1 MALAISAF
9 SVTPEIKAAS
19 KPKQIKLNAKK
30 KTLTVGQKFTLKV
43 KKVKPSKASKKV
55 TWKSSRKSVAT
66 VSRKGIVKAK
76 KVGSTT
82 ITATSKGNKKVKAT
96 CRITVKKAT
105 KKNTPTSTPTAT
117 PTATPAVTP
126 SASPTATPSAT
137 PEPTPTSAP
146 QYLKEEADFNVGT
159 VVNYEKTQN
168 EQFTALAKEQFDI
181 VSFENEMKGY
191 SLMDTEASQKGDG
204 NPVCDFT
211 QADEMVQW
219 AIDNGL
225 RVRGHVL
232 IWEASMEESFFHVG
246 YDPEAELVDK
256 DTLLKRMQSYETQV
270 ITHFE
275 EKFPDTVIAWD
286 VLNEAIDAGGEA
298 DATTGLHLYTTG
310 NFYKILGGEY
320 IKYAFQYAKEAVA
333 KTGKNIQLF
342 YNDFNCFQSPKTG
355 YIEELIDYLNADPN
369 NKLLDCMGMEGYV
382 LTYWPDAS
390 AVGTA
395 MSKFAKKGVKVGITE
410 LTVRLNPDQSANK
423 KEVTDADIA
432 AHAKKYKSI
441 FTQYCKFNQKY
452 PNTLTNV
459 SIWGLLDRPDLLEN
473 KEHYDYSI
481 YGTHSGL
488 FTADF
493 QPKEAFTNV
502 LSVLRSYRKWD

>member
-9 SVTPEIKAAS
+9 SVTPEVKAAS

-43 KKVKPSKASKKV
+43 KKAKPSKASKKV

-105 KKNTPTSTPTAT
+105 TKKVTTPLATPTNTPT
-117 PTATPAVTP
+117 VTP
-126 SASPTATPSAT
+126 SATPAGTPAVT
-137 PEPTPTSAP
+137 PEPTPTPAP
-146 QYLKEEADFNVGT
+146 KYLKEEADFNVGT

-168 EQFTALAKEQFDI
+168 EQFTALAREQFDI

-204 NPVCDFT
+204 TPVCDFT

-225 RVRGHVL
+225 RIRGHVL
-232 IWEASMEESFFHVG
+232 IWENSMEDSFFYVD
-246 YDPEAELVDK
+246 YDTEKELVDK
-256 DTLLKRMQSYETQV
+256 DTLLKRMKSYETQV

-298 DATTGLHLYTTG
+298 DTTTGLHLYTTG
-310 NFYKILGGEY
+310 KFYKILGGEY

-355 YIEELIDYLNADPN
+355 YIEELIDYLNADPD

-382 LTYWPDAS
+382 LTYWPEAS
-390 AVGTA
+390 TVGTA
-395 MSKFAKKGVKVGITE
+395 MAKFAKKGVKVGINE

-423 KEVTDADIA
+423 KEVTDADIT

-452 PNTLTNV
+452 PDTLTNV

-502 LSVLRSYRKWD
+502 LNVLRSYRKWD